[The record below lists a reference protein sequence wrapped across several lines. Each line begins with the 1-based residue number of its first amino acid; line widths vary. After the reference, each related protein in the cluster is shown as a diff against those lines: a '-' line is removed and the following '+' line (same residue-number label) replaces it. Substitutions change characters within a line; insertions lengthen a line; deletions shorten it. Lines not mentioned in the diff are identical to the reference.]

1 MKNEDRM
8 QLNIRKTINKIGTF
22 RKYLVRNNNNIQTRK
37 ASDNKDSTIIRIAR
51 NAYLSSFR
59 LMVVRNSHQLDLN
72 HSSSSFTLSHCFLF
86 RRYLSFYHNKSRAS
100 KQWILNLEVLTF
112 RCAGARAT
120 LSEDPRSNSARS
132 SGLGPGRPSSLLGLE
147 VVLWWQGVGGSEPLL
162 VEFVLY
168 ERFADTFLRGR
179 RPSSREMSAVRGF
192 AISASSICP

>member
-1 MKNEDRM
+1 M
-8 QLNIRKTINKIGTF
+8 LI
-22 RKYLVRNNNNIQTRK
+22 YP
-37 ASDNKDSTIIRIAR
+37 
-51 NAYLSSFR
+51 SFR
-59 LMVVRNSHQLDLN
+59 LMVRNST
-72 HSSSSFTLSHCFLF
+72 SISVKSFSFSFTLSHCFPFHWYLF
-86 RRYLSFYHNKSRAS
+86 FYHNKSRAS
-100 KQWILNLEVLTF
+100 RQWILNLEVLTF

-120 LSEDPRSNSARS
+120 LSEDPRSSSARS

-162 VEFVLY
+162 FELVLY